1 MAEMRTIRRLSSKIE
16 AALAGGLGWENVQ
29 EELKEKQQELD
40 LAMTNDSK
48 LFFSIADA
56 IERMPPFEITW
67 TIVSAPVGAVAASFV
82 YAALKLH
89 QQHLWDDLEFQAKDL
104 SEAPAGIE
112 VTDRTW
118 AELFAD
124 ELYDRGYTEA
134 ALEYYHWKED
144 C

>member
-16 AALAGGLGWENVQ
+16 AALAGGLGWENVP

-56 IERMPPFEITW
+56 IERMSTFEITW
-67 TIVSAPVGAVAASFV
+67 TIISAPVGAVAASFV

-89 QQHLWDDLEFQAKDL
+89 QQHIWDDLEFQASDL
-104 SEAPAGIE
+104 SAVPDA
-112 VTDRTW
+112 TYKDW
-118 AELFAD
+118 AELFVD

-134 ALEYYHWKED
+134 LHKFDRWKED
-144 C
+144 R

>member
-16 AALAGGLGWENVQ
+16 AALAGGLGWENVP

-56 IERMPPFEITW
+56 IERMSTFEITW
-67 TIVSAPVGAVAASFV
+67 TIISAPVGAVAASFV

-89 QQHLWDDLEFQAKDL
+89 QRHIWDDLEFQAADL
-104 SEAPAGIE
+104 AEDPNT
-112 VTDRTW
+112 TDRDW
-118 AELFAD
+118 AELFSD
-124 ELYDRGYTEA
+124 ELYDCGYIEA
-134 ALEYYHWKED
+134 SLKYCRWKEEH
-144 C
+144 

>member
-16 AALAGGLGWENVQ
+16 AALAGGLGWENVP

-56 IERMPPFEITW
+56 IERMSTFEITW
-67 TIVSAPVGAVAASFV
+67 TIISAPVGAVAASFV

-89 QQHLWDDLEFQAKDL
+89 QQHIWDDLEFQASDL
-104 SEAPAGIE
+104 SAVPDA
-112 VTDRTW
+112 TYKDW
-118 AELFAD
+118 AELFVD

-134 ALEYYHWKED
+134 SHKFDRWKEEH
-144 C
+144 